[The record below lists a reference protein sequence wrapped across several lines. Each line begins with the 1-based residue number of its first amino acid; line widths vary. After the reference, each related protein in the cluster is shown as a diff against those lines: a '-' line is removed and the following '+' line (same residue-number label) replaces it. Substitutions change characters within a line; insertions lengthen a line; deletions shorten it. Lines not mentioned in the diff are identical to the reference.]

1 MHIKL
6 SAHAEKRRRTRHI
19 HLKQI
24 VAALR
29 LGTAMWARGGVY
41 KVVYNGLKVVVTTD
55 GLVLTVYWTKPAQKR
70 RKRRRTHATTRIY
83 GAAKA
88 FHLVAP

>member
-6 SAHAEKRRRTRHI
+6 SAHAEQRRRTRHI

-24 VAALR
+24 YAVLTHGIAQ
-29 LGTAMWARGGVY
+29 WARGGVY
-41 KVVYNGLKVVVTTD
+41 KVTHNGLRVVVTTD
-55 GLVLTVYWTKPAQKR
+55 GLVLTVYRPVQKQ
-70 RKRRRTHATTRIY
+70 RKRRRTHAATRIY

>member
-24 VAALR
+24 MAALNN
-29 LGTAMWARGGVY
+29 GTAQWARGGVY
-41 KVVYNGLKVVVTTD
+41 KVAYNGLKVVVTTD
-55 GLVLTVYWTKPAQKR
+55 GLVLTVYRTESAQK

>member
-24 VAALR
+24 MAALNN
-29 LGTAMWARGGVY
+29 GTAQWARGGVY
-41 KVVYNGLKVVVTTD
+41 KVAYNGLKVVVTTD
-55 GLVLTVYWTKPAQKR
+55 GLVLTVYRAQKQRKR
-70 RKRRRTHATTRIY
+70 RKTHATTRIE
-83 GAAKA
+83 GAAKT

>member
-24 VAALR
+24 YAVLTHGIAQ
-29 LGTAMWARGGVY
+29 WARGGVY
-41 KVVYNGLKVVVTTD
+41 KVTHNGLRVVVTTD
-55 GLVLTVYWTKPAQKR
+55 GLVLTVYRVKSAQKQ
-70 RKRRRTHATTRIY
+70 RKRRRTHAATRIY